1 MSKALELAKYL
12 QAQWYACPA
21 IFTLHR
27 DTIDELRRLDAL
39 NAELVEALNLCYDHL
54 RLYRPEV
61 ESNNVGSAVQ
71 AVIAKAKEQS

>member
-1 MSKALELAKYL
+1 MSKALREI
-12 QAQWYACPA
+12 QAFPKTARVIA
-21 IFTLHR
+21 EEALS
-27 DTIDELRRLDAL
+27 EVEKLRAL

-71 AVIAKAKEQS
+71 AALAKAKELNT